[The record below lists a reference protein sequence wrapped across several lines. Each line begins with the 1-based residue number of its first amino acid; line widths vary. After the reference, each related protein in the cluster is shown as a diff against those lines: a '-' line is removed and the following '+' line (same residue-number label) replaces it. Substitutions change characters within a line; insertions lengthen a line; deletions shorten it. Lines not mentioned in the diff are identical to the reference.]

1 MFFYSNFFVVGN
13 VFGKM
18 LMSCMIWFLRRV
30 KLYIYML
37 KWLSFINKNILIFG
51 VLDKVEV
58 IFLVKIGEVMEV
70 ILLNRVF
77 IVYNVIL
84 LWLLKYFMIKL

>member
-1 MFFYSNFFVVGN
+1 
-13 VFGKM
+13 
-18 LMSCMIWFLRRV
+18 
-30 KLYIYML
+30 ML

-84 LWLLKYFMIKL
+84 L